1 MYERSA
7 IVLEN
12 YFGKILGFNKE
23 NNLKNNYENYN
34 RMIDEIKEYQRI
46 IGEEESVIEKF
57 DESASEIEGLQS
69 KEKKIHEINVRVEEE
84 RNELFNDLSENTSS
98 IDQKLQKIEE
108 TIDKNN
114 DNLKELREKYV
125 KSLIIFIERQR
136 ERNKYARM
144 HRTSEASYLSLLKQ
158 VNIAFEKFDYGHVKN
173 AKNFIEDY
181 KAHNEE
187 IVEAMLKNGKNERVP
202 FDEDVIRIAVDERS
216 KIAKEEA
223 ELYISIY
230 DRMKRLLA
238 EVNGSGTVKLA
249 KSEKLLRDVSVKLA
263 FLQSKKDYI
272 VVFLDNERMSAMN
285 GKKAHSRLMEDAC
298 NNFALD
304 IKQIDN
310 LYELV
315 KKETMGK
322 ATRKAYKELYNK
334 TYLKEIEEK
343 EKDFEEEATNI
354 KINMGTIINSN
365 YWRIEGI
372 KNVYNTFQEE
382 VSEKFD
388 KDLSEYRIEEVDDIV
403 EDKKETKKSKTSKET
418 EKEKSKEKTRTK
430 AKTSRLEELIN
441 QYSSEIDYEYDKNE
455 QNSNDSDDY
464 DEDYDE
470 EDNDGYQDVVFDE
483 EEEELENNYK
493 KQKND
498 EEVEPYRYSYDDE
511 DDDDDYDDYYDD
523 EDEDYEDDEEEM
535 IDDEDEITEEKI
547 DQIIKNS
554 RKGKNRKDGKQEMG
568 LFGKL
573 FKK

>member
-12 YFGKILGFNKE
+12 YFGKILGLNKE
-23 NNLKNNYENYN
+23 NNLKNNYDNYN

-57 DESASEIEGLQS
+57 DESASEIEGIQN
-69 KEKKIHEINVRVEEE
+69 KEKKIHEINVKVEEE

-108 TIDKNN
+108 TIDRNN
-114 DNLKELREKYV
+114 ENLKELIKKYV
-125 KSLIIFIERQR
+125 KALIIFIERQR

-144 HRTSEASYLSLLKQ
+144 HRTSETSYLSLLKQ
-158 VNIAFEKFDYGHVKN
+158 VNISFEKFDTKQIQN
-173 AKNFIEDY
+173 AKKFIDNY
-181 KAHNEE
+181 KIYNDELIE
-187 IVEAMLKNGKNERVP
+187 IMLKNGRNERVP
-202 FDEDVIRIAVDERS
+202 FDEEVIKIAVEERS
-216 KIAKEEA
+216 KIAKEET

-230 DRMKRLLA
+230 ERMKRLLA
-238 EVNGSGTVKLA
+238 EVNSSGTVKLA
-249 KSEKLLRDVSVKLA
+249 KSEKILRDVSVKLA
-263 FLQSKKDYI
+263 FLQAKKEYI

-285 GKKAHSRLMEDAC
+285 GRKAHSRLMEDAC
-298 NNFALD
+298 KNFTLD

-322 ATRKAYKELYNK
+322 ATKKAYKELYNK
-334 TYLKEIEEK
+334 TYLKDIEEK

-354 KINMGTIINSN
+354 KINMGTLINSN

-388 KDLSEYRIEEVDDIV
+388 KDLSEYRIEEINDVV
-403 EDKKETKKSKTSKET
+403 EEKKETGKSKI
-418 EKEKSKEKTRTK
+418 KTLK
-430 AKTSRLEELIN
+430 LEDVVNNYNED
-441 QYSSEIDYEYDKNE
+441 DYKDNSDEGNYYDDDEN
-455 QNSNDSDDY
+455 NDS
-464 DEDYDE
+464 E
-470 EDNDGYQDVVFDE
+470 YQDVVFDE
-483 EEEELENNYK
+483 EEEESEQGYK
-493 KQKND
+493 NEKHED
-498 EEVEPYRYSYDDE
+498 DLEPYKYSYDDE
-511 DDDDDYDDYYDD
+511 EDEDYFDYDD
-523 EDEDYEDDEEEM
+523 EDEDDEDEEEKVI
-535 IDDEDEITEEKI
+535 IDDDEITEEKI

-554 RKGKNRKDGKQEMG
+554 RKAKKRKEGKQEIG

>member
-12 YFGKILGFNKE
+12 YFGKILGLNKE
-23 NNLKNNYENYN
+23 NNLKNNYDNYN

-57 DESASEIEGLQS
+57 DESASEIEGIQN
-69 KEKKIHEINVRVEEE
+69 KEKKIHEINVKVEEE

-108 TIDKNN
+108 TIDRNN
-114 DNLKELREKYV
+114 ENLKELRENYV
-125 KSLIIFIERQR
+125 KALIIFIERQR

-144 HRTSEASYLSLLKQ
+144 HRTSETSYLSLLKQ
-158 VNIAFEKFDYGHVKN
+158 VNISFEKFDTKQIQN
-173 AKNFIEDY
+173 AKKFIDNY
-181 KAHNEE
+181 KIYNDELIE
-187 IVEAMLKNGKNERVP
+187 IMLKNGRNERVP
-202 FDEDVIRIAVDERS
+202 FDEEVIKIAVEERS
-216 KIAKEEA
+216 KIAKEET

-230 DRMKRLLA
+230 ERMKRLLA
-238 EVNGSGTVKLA
+238 EVNSSGTVKLA
-249 KSEKLLRDVSVKLA
+249 KSEKVLRDVSVKLA
-263 FLQSKKDYI
+263 FLQAKKEYI

-285 GKKAHSRLMEDAC
+285 GKKAHSRLMDDAC
-298 NNFALD
+298 KNFILD

-322 ATRKAYKELYNK
+322 ATKKAYKELYNK

-354 KINMGTIINSN
+354 KINMGTLINSN

-388 KDLSEYRIEEVDDIV
+388 KDLSEYRIEEINDVV
-403 EDKKETKKSKTSKET
+403 EEKKETGKSKI
-418 EKEKSKEKTRTK
+418 KTLK
-430 AKTSRLEELIN
+430 LEDVVNNYNED
-441 QYSSEIDYEYDKNE
+441 DYYKDNDKQDNSDESDFYDN
-455 QNSNDSDDY
+455 DDY
-464 DEDYDE
+464 D
-470 EDNDGYQDVVFDE
+470 DNDDDENDDSEYQDVVFDE
-483 EEEELENNYK
+483 EEEEAEQGYK
-493 KQKND
+493 NEKHED
-498 EEVEPYRYSYDDE
+498 DLEPYKYSYDDE
-511 DDDDDYDDYYDD
+511 EDEDYFDYDD
-523 EDEDYEDDEEEM
+523 EDEDDEDEEEKVI
-535 IDDEDEITEEKI
+535 IDDDEITEEKI

-554 RKGKNRKDGKQEMG
+554 RKAKKRKEGKQEIG

>member
-12 YFGKILGFNKE
+12 YFGKILGLNKE
-23 NNLKNNYENYN
+23 NNLKNNYDNYN

-57 DESASEIEGLQS
+57 DESASEIEGIQN
-69 KEKKIHEINVRVEEE
+69 KEKKIHEINVKVEEE

-108 TIDKNN
+108 TIDRNN
-114 DNLKELREKYV
+114 ENLKELREKYV
-125 KSLIIFIERQR
+125 KALIIFIERQR

-144 HRTSEASYLSLLKQ
+144 HRTSETSYLSLLKQ
-158 VNIAFEKFDYGHVKN
+158 VNISFEKFDTKQIQN
-173 AKNFIEDY
+173 AKKFIDNY
-181 KAHNEE
+181 KIYNDELIE
-187 IVEAMLKNGKNERVP
+187 IMLKNGRNERVP
-202 FDEDVIRIAVDERS
+202 FDEEVIKIAVEERS
-216 KIAKEEA
+216 KIAKEET

-230 DRMKRLLA
+230 ERMKRLLA
-238 EVNGSGTVKLA
+238 EVNSSGTVKLA
-249 KSEKLLRDVSVKLA
+249 KSEKILRDVSVKLA
-263 FLQSKKDYI
+263 FLQAKKEYI

-285 GKKAHSRLMEDAC
+285 GRKAHSRLMEDAC
-298 NNFALD
+298 KNFTLD

-322 ATRKAYKELYNK
+322 ATKKAYKELYNK

-354 KINMGTIINSN
+354 KINMGTLINSN

-388 KDLSEYRIEEVDDIV
+388 KDLSEYRIEEINDVV
-403 EDKKETKKSKTSKET
+403 EEKKATGKSKI
-418 EKEKSKEKTRTK
+418 KTLK
-430 AKTSRLEELIN
+430 LEDVVN
-441 QYSSEIDYEYDKNE
+441 DYNEDDYKDNSDEGNYYDDDEN
-455 QNSNDSDDY
+455 NDS
-464 DEDYDE
+464 E
-470 EDNDGYQDVVFDE
+470 YQDVVFDE
-483 EEEELENNYK
+483 EEEESEQGYK
-493 KQKND
+493 NEKHED
-498 EEVEPYRYSYDDE
+498 DLEPYKYSYDDE
-511 DDDDDYDDYYDD
+511 EDEDYFDYDD
-523 EDEDYEDDEEEM
+523 EDEDDEDEEEKVI
-535 IDDEDEITEEKI
+535 IDDDEITEEKI

-554 RKGKNRKDGKQEMG
+554 RKAKKRKEGKQEIG

>member
-12 YFGKILGFNKE
+12 YFGKILGLNKE
-23 NNLKNNYENYN
+23 NNLKNNYDNYN

-57 DESASEIEGLQS
+57 DESASEIEGIQN
-69 KEKKIHEINVRVEEE
+69 KEKKIHEINVKVEEE

-108 TIDKNN
+108 TIDRNN
-114 DNLKELREKYV
+114 ENLKELREKYV
-125 KSLIIFIERQR
+125 KALIIFIERQR

-144 HRTSEASYLSLLKQ
+144 HRTSETSYLSLLKQ
-158 VNIAFEKFDYGHVKN
+158 VNISFEKFDTKQIQN
-173 AKNFIEDY
+173 AKKFIDNY
-181 KAHNEE
+181 KIYNDELIE
-187 IVEAMLKNGKNERVP
+187 IMLKNGRNERVP
-202 FDEDVIRIAVDERS
+202 FDEEVIKIAVEERS
-216 KIAKEEA
+216 KIAKEET

-230 DRMKRLLA
+230 ERMKRLLA
-238 EVNGSGTVKLA
+238 EVNSSGTVKLA
-249 KSEKLLRDVSVKLA
+249 KSEKVLRDVSVKLA
-263 FLQSKKDYI
+263 FLQAKKEYI

-285 GKKAHSRLMEDAC
+285 GKKAHSRLMDDAC
-298 NNFALD
+298 KNFILD

-322 ATRKAYKELYNK
+322 ATKKAYKELYNK
-334 TYLKEIEEK
+334 TYLKDIEEK

-354 KINMGTIINSN
+354 KINMGTLINSN

-388 KDLSEYRIEEVDDIV
+388 KDLSEYRIEEINDVV
-403 EDKKETKKSKTSKET
+403 EEKKETGKSKI
-418 EKEKSKEKTRTK
+418 KTLK
-430 AKTSRLEELIN
+430 LEDVVNNYNED
-441 QYSSEIDYEYDKNE
+441 DYYKDNDKQDNSDESDFYDN
-455 QNSNDSDDY
+455 DDY
-464 DEDYDE
+464 D
-470 EDNDGYQDVVFDE
+470 DNDDDENDYSEYQDVVFDE
-483 EEEELENNYK
+483 EEEEAEQGYK
-493 KQKND
+493 D
-498 EEVEPYRYSYDDE
+498 EKYEDDLEPYKYSYDDE
-511 DDDDDYDDYYDD
+511 EDEDYFDYDD
-523 EDEDYEDDEEEM
+523 EDEDDEDEEEKVI
-535 IDDEDEITEEKI
+535 IDDDEITEEKI

-554 RKGKNRKDGKQEMG
+554 RKAKKRKEGKQEIG